1 MPERRFPRLV
11 GLYSQAIKE
20 YCEALEWD
28 HEKFKVCISDEG
40 ISHPDLYLE
49 DPNAGIIDK
58 LSQFLEPTNQSSI
71 FIIWDE
77 VGMGKS
83 SIRDFVVKSL
93 EEVEAYHA
101 LLITDPRLTPFQFLR
116 VITSQLGLEIPGV
129 ERRQIRDALEEKL
142 LELSEQGMH
151 IVIWVDEAEKITKEV
166 MGELRALSDLK
177 TEGGTKACK
186 LILSGTPRLVEK
198 IEEYI
203 TKDPENVAAFDD
215 RASLNTFR
223 LSKWTAKD
231 IMNYWRLLS
240 SFCGRRNPFTP
251 EAAETVYKISEG
263 KPRTIAQVTK
273 LVLNLKAMDYHMS
286 RGSLEISS
294 GNVLLALK
302 GCLSEG
308 E

>member
-28 HEKFKVCISDEG
+28 HEKFRVCISDEG

-58 LSQFLEPTNQSSI
+58 LSQFLEPTNQASI

-101 LLITDPRLTPFQFLR
+101 LLITDPRLTPLQFLR
-116 VITSQLGLEIPGV
+116 VITSQLGLEVPGV
-129 ERRQIRDALEEKL
+129 ERIQIRDALDEKL

-231 IMNYWRLLS
+231 IVNYWRLLS

-251 EAAETVYKISEG
+251 DAAETVYKISEG

-302 GCLSEG
+302 GCLNEG
-308 E
+308 D